1 MMARSKVGILAVQGA
16 FAEHEAVVRRLGA
29 DFKELRQ
36 ASDLDDDIDC
46 LILPGGESTSQGRM
60 LRDLGMLDRIRQLIE
75 SGMPVLGTCAGLIL
89 LAQSIDQVN
98 GDGSTVDEQHNSTW
112 LKTLP
117 VTVRRNA
124 YGRQLGS
131 FHTEA
136 EFAGLGTIPM
146 TFIRAPF
153 ITQVGDG
160 VETLAEVDGEV
171 VAVRYKNQLGTSFHP
186 ELDGDARIHQMLL
199 SM

>member
-1 MMARSKVGILAVQGA
+1 MARSKVGILAVQGA

-36 ASDLDDDIDC
+36 ASDLDDGIDR
-46 LILPGGESTSQGRM
+46 LILPGGESTSQGRI

-89 LAQSIDQVN
+89 LAQSIDQIN

>member
-1 MMARSKVGILAVQGA
+1 MARSKVGILAVQGA

-36 ASDLDDDIDC
+36 ASDLDDGIDR
-46 LILPGGESTSQGRM
+46 LILPGGESTSQGRI

-75 SGMPVLGTCAGLIL
+75 SGVPVLGTCAGLIL

-186 ELDGDARIHQMLL
+186 ELDDDARIHQMLL

>member
-1 MMARSKVGILAVQGA
+1 MARSKVGILAVQGA

-75 SGMPVLGTCAGLIL
+75 SGVPVLGTCAGLIL

>member
-1 MMARSKVGILAVQGA
+1 MARSKVGILAVQGA

-36 ASDLDDDIDC
+36 ASDLDDGIDR
-46 LILPGGESTSQGRM
+46 LILPGGESTSQGRI

-75 SGMPVLGTCAGLIL
+75 SGVPVLGTCAGLIL

-124 YGRQLGS
+124 SGRQLGS

>member
-1 MMARSKVGILAVQGA
+1 MARSKVGILAVQGA

>member
-1 MMARSKVGILAVQGA
+1 MARSKVGILAVQGA
-16 FAEHEAVVRRLGA
+16 FADHEAVVRHLGA

-89 LAQSIDQVN
+89 LAQSIDQIN

-186 ELDGDARIHQMLL
+186 ELDDDARIHQMLL